1 MQSSYNIL
9 LALYEVLNIPE
20 LDKVYLNKASA
31 KLQGWFIVINT
42 INNPN
47 QYLQNG
53 FGNVNIYGPNIGEQL
68 PDGAGFKERL
78 DIILPLL
85 DDVTKVTANG
95 TFHFQVDDE
104 KGPFED
110 QDRDGMSYQNIRFE
124 YQTL

>member
-20 LDKVYLNKASA
+20 LDKVHLNKASV
-31 KLQGWFIVINT
+31 KLQDWFIVINT

-68 PDGAGFKERL
+68 PDMGGFKERL
-78 DIILPLL
+78 DIILPIL
-85 DDVTKVTANG
+85 DNVTKVTANG
-95 TFHFQVDDE
+95 TFHFQIDDE

-110 QDRDGMSYQNIRFE
+110 QDRGGMSYQNIRFE

>member
-1 MQSSYNIL
+1 M
-9 LALYEVLNIPE
+9 YEVLNSPE
-20 LDKVYLNKASA
+20 LDKVYLNKASV

-68 PDGAGFKERL
+68 TDGAGFKERL

-104 KGPFED
+104 KGPFDD